1 MKKIFILFF
10 LLICITMG
18 ACDSSVDSVKP
29 NRQTPLPIII
39 STNEAPAFSSTP
51 TYSRPTLPPET
62 EIPTQIPTLERPTP
76 TISSNTLP
84 PETEGPSPM
93 PTSLPEPTPSIE
105 EINRLNGLITESYKL
120 LTESERTAFER
131 LHEFGDTEFR
141 YFDDEN
147 GYAFHYATS
156 YGVFNG
162 TSVWIIPNGFAEDY
176 EITVC
181 GYTFYYS
188 SGCRIIAYKNGE
200 ECEIKVAYK
209 NGWLTEEDIA
219 ALYEIH
225 TLVVNIYTLAHPKG
239 KL

>member
-1 MKKIFILFF
+1 M
-10 LLICITMG
+10 
-18 ACDSSVDSVKP
+18 
-29 NRQTPLPIII
+29 
-39 STNEAPAFSSTP
+39 
-51 TYSRPTLPPET
+51 
-62 EIPTQIPTLERPTP
+62 PTP
-76 TISSNTLP
+76 
-84 PETEGPSPM
+84 
-93 PTSLPEPTPSIE
+93 LPEPTPSIE

-131 LHEFGDTEFR
+131 LHEFGDIEFR

-147 GYAFHYATS
+147 GYAFHYATC

-176 EITVC
+176 EITVF

-200 ECEIKVAYK
+200 ECEINVAYK

-225 TLVVNIYTLAHPKG
+225 TLVVNIYTLAHPQI
-239 KL
+239 

>member
-1 MKKIFILFF
+1 M
-10 LLICITMG
+10 
-18 ACDSSVDSVKP
+18 
-29 NRQTPLPIII
+29 
-39 STNEAPAFSSTP
+39 
-51 TYSRPTLPPET
+51 
-62 EIPTQIPTLERPTP
+62 PTP
-76 TISSNTLP
+76 
-84 PETEGPSPM
+84 
-93 PTSLPEPTPSIE
+93 LPEPTPSIE

-176 EITVC
+176 EITVF

-200 ECEIKVAYK
+200 ECEINVAYK

-225 TLVVNIYTLAHPKG
+225 TLVVNIYTLAHPQI
-239 KL
+239 